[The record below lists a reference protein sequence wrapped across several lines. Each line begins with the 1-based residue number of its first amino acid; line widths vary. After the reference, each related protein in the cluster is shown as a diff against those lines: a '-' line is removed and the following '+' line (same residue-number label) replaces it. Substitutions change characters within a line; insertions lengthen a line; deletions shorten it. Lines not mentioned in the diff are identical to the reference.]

1 MSKPFLNPYSIICKL
16 KKMNSIPYSID
27 VCETAEYL
35 KKIGEFSP
43 LNLLKAFK
51 IASGCDFA
59 FVRGEV
65 AAYLD
70 LTL

>member
-1 MSKPFLNPYSIICKL
+1 
-16 KKMNSIPYSID
+16 MNSIPYSID